1 VLQVILL
8 LSDRNGALWKFFTG
22 GLLAFLF
29 SATKSNTLPSSFCYS
44 IEHESEKAHKKKS
57 SLSAEHNFREKQSLR
72 R

>member
-1 VLQVILL
+1 

-44 IEHESEKAHKKKS
+44 IEHESEKTHWKKS
-57 SLSAEHNFREKQSLR
+57 FLSALNTTSGKHKV
-72 R
+72 